1 MLERVRIGDLRNVE
15 GIDRISALRS
25 GTIRKLERA
34 GQLDGSD
41 EVSLFEILRHP
52 DYPGEWLVACRNPRL
67 AVKRAN
73 MRESLAQA
81 TVHLLA

>member
-1 MLERVRIGDLRNVE
+1 MLVRVRIGDLRNVE

-25 GTIRKLERA
+25 GAIRKLERA

-41 EVSLFEILRHP
+41 EVSLFEILRHT

-67 AVKRAN
+67 AAKRAN
-73 MRESLAQA
+73 TRESLLQA
-81 TVHLLA
+81 AVHLLA